1 MKKQPQITELTR
13 KRLKDAFWS
22 LYTELP
28 IEKISVREIAGRAG
42 YNRGT
47 FYEYFD
53 DVYDLLDQIEEEI
66 IGALSP
72 LVDQPTVI
80 DAESLSHR
88 MEGIVST
95 VRGYETYAAT
105 LLGENGDPAFAHR
118 VKELL
123 APLVEQTL
131 LAGNPTTG
139 RERELLR
146 EFHLS
151 GILAIIGSWLSN
163 PGTMTIEGFTLFFM
177 QAIVW
182 PSSQHA
188 PGSRSDVGRETRGV
202 SRQATA

>member
-1 MKKQPQITELTR
+1 MNKQPQITDLTR

-28 IEKISVREIAGRAG
+28 IEKISIREITRIAG

-66 IGALSP
+66 IGDLATLAQEP
-72 LVDQPTVI
+72 AAI
-80 DAESLSHR
+80 DAGALSHR
-88 MEGIVST
+88 MADIVST
-95 VRGYETYAAT
+95 VQGHADYATT

-131 LAGNPTTG
+131 LAANPATG

-146 EFHLS
+146 KFYLS
-151 GILAIIGSWLSN
+151 GMLSVIVSWISN
-163 PGTMTIEGFTLFFM
+163 PGDMDIEDFVLFLM
-177 QAIVW
+177 RDIVW
-182 PSSQHA
+182 SSSQYA
-188 PGSRSDVGRETRGV
+188 PR
-202 SRQATA
+202 